1 MLSRIGIKLLLAGLV
16 ITVPARSQDIEELVV
31 TKEGGVYEVQM
42 TFQIAAD
49 AEAIIDVLTD
59 FDNPYRLNPDVT
71 EREVI
76 GYQGDATRVRTRLRS
91 CFLFFCR
98 DLDMLQDVTRSADSV
113 EAVIVPERS
122 DFETGS
128 WLWTISAIDD
138 QTSRIVLAASM
149 EPKVMVPPF
158 FRRMLEREVRAI
170 AANLEIE
177 ATMSDDVN
185 E

>member
-1 MLSRIGIKLLLAGLV
+1 MLAGLV
-16 ITVPARSQDIEELVV
+16 IAGPARALDIEKLVV

-42 TFQIAAD
+42 AFQIAAGV
-49 AEAIIDVLTD
+49 EPIIDVLTD

-76 GYQGDATRVRTRLRS
+76 GYHNDATRVRTRIRS
-91 CFLFFCR
+91 CFLFFCK
-98 DLDMLQDVTRSADSV
+98 DLDMLQDVTRGTNTV
-113 EAVIVPERS
+113 EAIIIPDQS

-138 QTSRIVLAASM
+138 RTSRIVLAASM

-158 FRRMLEREVRAI
+158 FRRMLKREVRAI

-177 ATMSDDVN
+177 ATMSDDAD